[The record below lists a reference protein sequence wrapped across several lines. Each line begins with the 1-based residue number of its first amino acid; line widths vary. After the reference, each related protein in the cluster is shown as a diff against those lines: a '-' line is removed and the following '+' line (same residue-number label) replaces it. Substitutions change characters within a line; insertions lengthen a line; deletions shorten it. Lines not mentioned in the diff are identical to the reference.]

1 VSASAGASRNPVRRA
16 AAATATRLP
25 WLVDAYRFARNPRW
39 ELDLRRDLQATR
51 DNAAFLRA
59 LPAPAADAPAVLV
72 GLYRDNIY
80 ETKLGLVLASALR
93 LEGMRPIV
101 AMPTN
106 RAHRI
111 RRYAKAFGVDQVIAY
126 DSLTLTKAERN
137 EIERVGDALLSGA
150 IDFDTLK
157 TWSYRGYAIG
167 NHVLS
172 SLIRVTFDGSPD
184 LALGRNVDILRSI
197 TDDVLT
203 NVVRYEHL
211 FDDISPALV
220 LVEEANYSVNGP
232 LVDVAVARD
241 VDVIQ
246 TIGLWRE
253 DALMSK
259 RLTRDTRRVDAK
271 SVSEA
276 TLALVEA
283 SPWTEA
289 DDAELDRDFDD
300 RYGGRWKLGAQF
312 QPDTEAATAEQIV
325 AETGVDPSKPTA
337 VIFAHVLWDAS
348 LFFGVD
354 LFENYADWMVQSVR
368 AAVANPELNWVI
380 KAHPSN
386 VFRTKHGDVGG
397 ESSEVALVRD
407 NFPEL
412 PPHVHLLLPHT
423 KISTLSLYR
432 FADYAV
438 TVRGTPGMEIAC
450 FGKPAITAGTGT
462 YAGRGFTFDS
472 QSTEE
477 FLDRLANLHTYGPLP
492 EEMQTKAR
500 RYAHTLFLRRPWL
513 TKSFALVFDFA
524 DEGWHPTDRNVRFT
538 VDSVEQLRE
547 RGDLTE
553 WAQWAHASGD
563 FDFLTEH
570 ARVAG

>member
-1 VSASAGASRNPVRRA
+1 MSASAGASSNPVRRGA
-16 AAATATRLP
+16 AAIAARAP

-39 ELDLRRDLQATR
+39 QLDLRRDLQATR

-59 LPAPAADAPAVLV
+59 LPALDRDAPPVLV

-93 LEGMRPIV
+93 LEGMRPVV
-101 AMPTN
+101 AIPN
-106 RAHRI
+106 SRAQRI
-111 RRYAKAFGVDQVIAY
+111 RRYADAFGITDTVEY
-126 DSLTLTKAERN
+126 DTIRLTPAETDECDRAVESLL
-137 EIERVGDALLSGA
+137 GGP
-150 IDFDTLK
+150 IDFDTIK
-157 TWSYRGYAIG
+157 GWQFRGYAVG

-197 TDDVLT
+197 TDEVLV
-203 NVVRYEHL
+203 NVVRYERVFTDL
-211 FDDISPALV
+211 APQLV
-220 LVEEANYSVNGP
+220 LVDEANYSINGP

-246 TIGLWRE
+246 TIGIWRE

-259 RLTRDTRRVDAK
+259 RLTTETRRVDAK
-271 SVSEA
+271 SVSAE
-276 TLALVEA
+276 TLALVERE
-283 SPWTEA
+283 PWGA
-289 DDAELDRDFDD
+289 DQDAELDADFDD
-300 RYGGRWKLGAQF
+300 RYGGRWVLGAQF
-312 QPDTEAATAEQIV
+312 QPDTEAATPEQII
-325 AETGVDPSKPTA
+325 AETGVDPAKPTA

-354 LFENYADWMVQSVR
+354 LFENYADWLVQSVR
-368 AAVANPELNWVI
+368 AAVANDNLNWVV

-397 ESSEVALVRD
+397 ESSEVTLVREH
-407 NFPEL
+407 FPEL

-472 QSTEE
+472 QSTDE
-477 FLDRLANLHTYGPLP
+477 FLGRLAELHTYGPLP
-492 EEMQTKAR
+492 EEMRTKAR
-500 RYAHTLFLRRPWL
+500 QYAHALFLRRPWL
-513 TKSFALVFDFA
+513 TKSFELVFDIPE
-524 DEGWHPTDRNVRFT
+524 EGWHPIDRNVRFT
-538 VDSVEQLRE
+538 VGSVDELRSL
-547 RGDLTE
+547 GDLT
-553 WAQWAHASGD
+553 QWARWARESHDS
-563 FDFLTEH
+563 DFLQAE
-570 ARVAG
+570 R

>member
-1 VSASAGASRNPVRRA
+1 MGEV
-16 AAATATRLP
+16 
-25 WLVDAYRFARNPRW
+25 
-39 ELDLRRDLQATR
+39 
-51 DNAAFLRA
+51 FLA
-59 LPAPAADAPAVLV
+59 
-72 GLYRDNIY
+72 
-80 ETKLGLVLASALR
+80 
-93 LEGMRPIV
+93 
-101 AMPTN
+101 
-106 RAHRI
+106 
-111 RRYAKAFGVDQVIAY
+111 
-126 DSLTLTKAERN
+126 
-137 EIERVGDALLSGA
+137 GA
-150 IDFDTLK
+150 IDFEAIKAWT
-157 TWSYRGYAIG
+157 YRGYAIG

-203 NVVRYEHL
+203 SVVRYERL

-220 LVEEANYSVNGP
+220 LVDEANYSINGP

-246 TIGLWRE
+246 TIGIWRE

-259 RLTRDTRRVDAK
+259 RLTRETRRVDAK
-271 SVSEA
+271 SVSEE
-276 TLALVEA
+276 TLALVSA
-283 SPWTEA
+283 SPWTAA
-289 DDAELDRDFDD
+289 DDAALDRDFDD

-312 QPDTEAATAEQIV
+312 QPDTEAATDEQIV
-325 AETGVDPSKPTA
+325 AEIGVDPSKPTA

-354 LFENYADWMVQSVR
+354 LFENYADWLVQSVR
-368 AAVANPELNWVI
+368 AAIANPELNWVI

-386 VFRTKHGDVGG
+386 VFRSKHGDVGG

-423 KISTLSLYR
+423 RISTLSLYR

-477 FLDRLANLHTYGPLP
+477 FLERLAKLQTYGPLS
-492 EEMQTKAR
+492 EEMRTRAR
-500 RYAHTLFLRRPWL
+500 QYAHALFLQRPWL
-513 TKSFALVFDFA
+513 TKSFELVFDIP
-524 DEGWHPTDRNVRFT
+524 DEGWHPIDRNVRFT
-538 VDSVEQLRE
+538 VQSVDELRA

-553 WAQWAHASGD
+553 WAQWATHSPAA
-563 FDFLTEH
+563 DFLQQC
-570 ARVAG
+570 AP

>member
-1 VSASAGASRNPVRRA
+1 VRRA

-25 WLVDAYRFARNPRW
+25 WLVDAYRIARNPRW

-59 LPAPAADAPAVLV
+59 QPAPGEDAPTVLI

-93 LEGMRPIV
+93 IEGMRPVV
-101 AMPTN
+101 AMPSN

-111 RRYAKAFGVDQVIAY
+111 RRYAKAFGIGDVIAY
-126 DSLTLTKAERN
+126 DSIALTRAERN
-137 EIERVGDALLSGA
+137 EIERVQEVLLAGS
-150 IDFDTLK
+150 IDFDAIKAWT
-157 TWSYRGYAIG
+157 YRGYAIG

-184 LALGRNVDILRSI
+184 LALGRNLDILGSI

-203 NVVRYEHL
+203 SVARYEHL
-211 FDDISPALV
+211 FNDVSPQLV

-246 TIGLWRE
+246 TIGIWRE

-259 RLTRDTRRVDAK
+259 RLTRATRRVDAK

-276 TLALVEA
+276 TLELVAA
-283 SPWTEA
+283 SPWTPA
-289 DDAELDRDFDD
+289 DDAALDQDFDD
-300 RYGGRWKLGAQF
+300 RYGGRWTLGAQF
-312 QPDTEAATAEQIV
+312 QPDTEAATDEEIV
-325 AETGVDPSKPTA
+325 TETGVDPTKPTA

-348 LFFGVD
+348 LFFGTD
-354 LFENYADWMVQSVR
+354 LFENYADWLVQSVR
-368 AAVANPELNWVI
+368 SAIANPELNWVI

-397 ESSEVALVRD
+397 ESSEVTLVHEH
-407 NFPEL
+407 FPEL

-472 QSTEE
+472 QSTDE
-477 FLDRLANLHTYGPLP
+477 FLERLAKLHTYGPLP
-492 EEMQTKAR
+492 EAMRAKAR
-500 RYAHTLFLRRPWL
+500 EYAHTLFLRRPWL
-513 TKSFALVFDFA
+513 TKSFELVFDFA
-524 DEGWHPTDRNVRFT
+524 EEGWHPIDRNVRFT
-538 VDSVEQLRE
+538 VKSVDELRA
-547 RGDLTE
+547 RGDLAE
-553 WAQWAHASGD
+553 WAQWARGSDD

-570 ARVAG
+570 ARVTG